1 MKKLYNH
8 PTTESQKICFSNHV
22 CIGSVNSNLNLN
34 FTGTTGADPI

>member
-8 PTTESQKICFSNHV
+8 PTTESQQISFSDYV

-34 FTGTTGADPI
+34 YGGTISGDPI